1 MGIGGCCVERVQRR
15 SDSELRLAARAV
27 RERWPVPRE
36 RRAKLIEV
44 LFEAATGPA
53 GRDRNA
59 AVRALIDMARHNV
72 EALRAAGDLDYAD
85 LVADVEGLRAQL
97 GQASSGSPPA
107 EGTARGDPGPGD

>member
-1 MGIGGCCVERVQRR
+1 VERVQRR
-15 SDSELRLAARAV
+15 SDRDLRLAVRAV

-36 RRAKLIEV
+36 RRAKLVEV

-72 EALRAAGDLDYAD
+72 EALRAAGELDYTD
-85 LVADVEGLRAQL
+85 LVADVESLRGQL
-97 GQASSGSPPA
+97 GQAEAGGPPA
-107 EGTARGDPGPGD
+107 EVGARGAAIPGD